1 MKRNLIVLL
10 LWVILPFIASSQT
23 TLTPTQADNLVRLIN
38 NYESLK
44 ERHLIVI
51 GRLTEAEEIIWKYG
65 DMINECDRLRESCEE
80 RLNYL
85 NKVKEE
91 NEELTTKLKRNRIIS
106 AVSVGITVI
115 ITYICI
121 NS

>member
-1 MKRNLIVLL
+1 MKKNLIVLL
-10 LWVILPFIASSQT
+10 LWVIVPLTASSQAI
-23 TLTPTQADNLVRLIN
+23 LTPTQADNLVRLIN
-38 NYESLK
+38 DYESLK
-44 ERHLIVI
+44 ERHLK
-51 GRLTEAEEIIWKYG
+51 RLTEAEEIIWKYG
-65 DMINECDRLRESCEE
+65 DMLNECDRLRESCEE

-85 NKVKEE
+85 NKVKDE
-91 NEELTTKLKRNRIIS
+91 NEELTTKLKRNRIIT

>member
-1 MKRNLIVLL
+1 MKKNLIVLFL
-10 LWVILPFIASSQT
+10 LAIVPLTALSQT

-65 DMINECDRLRESCEE
+65 DMLNECDRLRDSCEE
-80 RLNYL
+80 RVNYL
-85 NKVKEE
+85 NKAKEE

>member
-1 MKRNLIVLL
+1 MKRNLIVLFL
-10 LWVILPFIASSQT
+10 LAIVPFTALSQT
-23 TLTPTQADNLVRLIN
+23 TLTATQADNLVRLIN

-51 GRLTEAEEIIWKYG
+51 GRLAEAEEIIWKYG

-80 RLNYL
+80 RVNYL

-91 NEELTTKLKRNRIIS
+91 NEELTTKLKRNRIIT

-115 ITYICI
+115 ITYICLQ
-121 NS
+121 

>member
-1 MKRNLIVLL
+1 MKRNLIVLFL
-10 LWVILPFIASSQT
+10 LAIVPFTASSQT
-23 TLTPTQADNLVRLIN
+23 ILTPTQSDNLVRLIN
-38 NYESLK
+38 DYESLK

-91 NEELTTKLKRNRIIS
+91 NEDLNIKLKRNRIIS

>member
-1 MKRNLIVLL
+1 MKRKAIVLFL
-10 LWVILPFIASSQT
+10 LGIAPFIASSQT
-23 TLTPTQADNLVRLIN
+23 TLTPTQTDNLVRLIN
-38 NYESLK
+38 DYEGLK

-65 DMINECDRLRESCEE
+65 DMLNECDRLRINAQEKAIKLEE
-80 RLNYL
+80 D
-85 NKVKEE
+85 

-121 NS
+121 DS

>member
-1 MKRNLIVLL
+1 M
-10 LWVILPFIASSQT
+10 ASSQAI
-23 TLTPTQADNLVRLIN
+23 LTPTQADNLVRLIN

-65 DMINECDRLRESCEE
+65 DMLNECDRLRVYAQEKAIKLE
-80 RLNYL
+80 
-85 NKVKEE
+85 EE
-91 NEELTTKLKRNRIIS
+91 NEDLTTKLKRNRIIS
-106 AVSVGITVI
+106 AVSVGVAVI

-121 NS
+121 SS

>member
-1 MKRNLIVLL
+1 MKKNLIALL
-10 LWVILPFIASSQT
+10 LLAIVPFIASSQVI
-23 TLTPTQADNLVRLIN
+23 LTPTQADNLVRLIN
-38 NYESLK
+38 DYESLK

-91 NEELTTKLKRNRIIS
+91 NEDLNIKLKRNRIIS

-115 ITYICI
+115 ITYICL

>member
-1 MKRNLIVLL
+1 MKKNLIVLL
-10 LWVILPFIASSQT
+10 LWGIVPLTASSQVI
-23 TLTPTQADNLVRLIN
+23 LTPTQSDNLVRLIN

-91 NEELTTKLKRNRIIS
+91 NEDLNIKLKRNRIIS

-115 ITYICI
+115 ITYICL

>member
-1 MKRNLIVLL
+1 MKKNLIVLL
-10 LWVILPFIASSQT
+10 LWVIVPLASSSQT
-23 TLTPTQADNLVRLIN
+23 ILTPTQADNLVRLIN
-38 NYESLK
+38 EYEGLK

-91 NEELTTKLKRNRIIS
+91 NEELTTKLKRNRIIT